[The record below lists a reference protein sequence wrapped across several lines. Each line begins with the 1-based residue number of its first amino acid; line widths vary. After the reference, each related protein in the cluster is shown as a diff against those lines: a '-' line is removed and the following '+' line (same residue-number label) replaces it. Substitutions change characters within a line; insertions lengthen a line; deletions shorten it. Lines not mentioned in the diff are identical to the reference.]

1 MRLLAGGS
9 AACAPADD
17 ADLRAARDSAVATPG
32 TVAAEPTDRAGW
44 RARLHWPDA
53 CEEGFAVAEGR
64 GTGVE
69 LYPLPGGRRLAQVAC
84 APGAYQGTYVYHLV
98 PPTGAVAGPLAFP
111 DVVDSGEDAS
121 APRLTAERTTE
132 VVGLPT
138 FDTASAR
145 LHVLRR
151 FRGVG
156 DCGIALTYAFEQD
169 APTLTEL
176 RGKLACDGTAA
187 PSEGWPVIEPPR

>member
-1 MRLLAGGS
+1 MLLASAS
-9 AACAPADD
+9 AACAPAQD
-17 ADLRAARDSAVATPG
+17 AEPRAAPDSAVATPA

-53 CEEGFAVAEGR
+53 CEEGFALTEGR

-98 PPTGAVAGPLAFP
+98 PPTGQAAGPLAFP
-111 DVVDSGEDAS
+111 DVVDAGGDAS

-138 FDTASAR
+138 FDTTSAR

-156 DCGIALTYAFEQD
+156 DCGVQLTYAFERD
-169 APTLTEL
+169 VPTLTEL
-176 RGKLACDGTAA
+176 RGKLACDGTAT
-187 PSEGWPVIEPPR
+187 PPEGWPLIEPPR